1 MAASS
6 LFIKE
11 WSNILIF
18 SQDAFAEAVVCSCSS
33 KLLFLKNFANFTGK
47 HLLQSLFNKVGSLKT
62 PTQVIFCY
70 ICKVFKSTFFPE
82 NFQWLLCLGPDPNF
96 AWNLSELI
104 RILSVPVFIHSLN
117 LRWFVSEN
125 PTTSVSVTLWHL
137 DIEYS
142 MCYLT
147 RFYLFQPIMVDKI
160 KVFVINML
168 LLYYRNAFIV
178 VLAKSCR

>member
-47 HLLQSLFNKVGSLKT
+47 HLLQSLFNKVGSL
-62 PTQVIFCY
+62 
-70 ICKVFKSTFFPE
+70 KSTFFPE